1 MNFLLKP
8 QHCQKQN
15 AKPTKYNDL
24 TSVSVYVNLE
34 ENEKKNQQVRLF
46 KNQECTF

>member
-1 MNFLLKP
+1 MKFLFKP

-24 TSVSVYVNLE
+24 TSVPVYVSLG
-34 ENEKKNQQVRLF
+34 ENEKKPTS
-46 KNQECTF
+46 ETI